1 MFRYLKMSIFYM
13 VNYHERGK
21 QSRKIV
27 RTQETGAGSEV
38 EKEQKG
44 MKYKGLQGSL
54 SKPPGITTW
63 PVKCFSV
70 YLTGLGLSEWN
81 ERARG
86 ERSEVG
92 GQGGL
97 AIDY

>member
-54 SKPPGITTW
+54 SKPPGITAW
-63 PVKCFSV
+63 PVKCFFCL
-70 YLTGLGLSEWN
+70 YNWAGLE
-81 ERARG
+81 
-86 ERSEVG
+86 
-92 GQGGL
+92 
-97 AIDY
+97 